1 MSPPDKCKRSP
12 PKLLLSRFFLVQMIQ
27 EKIVKMNSLCVIDAF
42 SITCFVLKF
51 NASVYLLAHRV
62 NLLSIESVLE
72 IVTINCTQNKMS

>member
-12 PKLLLSRFFLVQMIQ
+12 PNCYFPSFFGPDDPRENRKNELR
-27 EKIVKMNSLCVIDAF
+27 VIDAF
-42 SITCFVLKF
+42 PITCFVLKL

-62 NLLSIESVLE
+62 NLLSIELVLE